1 LLLRGTFPMV
11 AGGVFQTSATHVH
24 RFFTGLVHNAISD
37 RRATA
42 VDREAAGG
50 RHMDR
55 TQRRDSAGERDQVA
69 LGILFLIVL
78 SLWVALWAAPLPG
91 I

>member
-1 LLLRGTFPMV
+1 
-11 AGGVFQTSATHVH
+11 
-24 RFFTGLVHNAISD
+24 
-37 RRATA
+37 
-42 VDREAAGG
+42 
-50 RHMDR
+50 MDR